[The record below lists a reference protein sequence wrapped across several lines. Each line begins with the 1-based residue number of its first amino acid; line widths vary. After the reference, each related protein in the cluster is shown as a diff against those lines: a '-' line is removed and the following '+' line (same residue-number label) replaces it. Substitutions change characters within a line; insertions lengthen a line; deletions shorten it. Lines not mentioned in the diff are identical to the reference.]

1 MTGQFAT
8 LPGPPARSSLR
19 RASVVLLLAA
29 ALLFGHGAWIYA
41 KASVAQVLLRR
52 AWRLTVLGGTPVAPW
67 PSADTRPIARL
78 RARRFREDVI
88 VLAGVSG
95 RSLAF
100 GPGHLTGS
108 ARPGEPGN
116 CVISAHRDTQF
127 AFLRQLEIGDVL
139 ELETPDGSRHLYR
152 VFDRRIAKKTQ
163 VELLGDTRDPTL
175 TLVTCYPFD
184 AIAPGGPLRF
194 VVRARKEVNR
204 SPSPS
209 PSPGGRGAG

>member
-8 LPGPPARSSLR
+8 LPGPPAKARLR
-19 RASVVLLLAA
+19 RVSAVLFLAA
-29 ALLFGHGAWIYA
+29 ILLFGHGAWIYA

-78 RARRFREDVI
+78 RAPRLEEDVI

-100 GPGHLTGS
+100 GPGHLDGS

-127 AFLRQLEIGDVL
+127 AFLRRLEIGDVVD
-139 ELETPDGSRHLYR
+139 LETPDGGRHRYR
-152 VFDRRIAKKTQ
+152 VFERRVAHKSQ
-163 VELLGDTRDPTL
+163 VGLLQGTPEPTL

-184 AIAPGGPLRF
+184 AVAPGGPLRY
-194 VVRARKEVNR
+194 VVRARKEVN
-204 SPSPS
+204 PPLSPS
-209 PSPGGRGAG
+209 PSPGGRGSG